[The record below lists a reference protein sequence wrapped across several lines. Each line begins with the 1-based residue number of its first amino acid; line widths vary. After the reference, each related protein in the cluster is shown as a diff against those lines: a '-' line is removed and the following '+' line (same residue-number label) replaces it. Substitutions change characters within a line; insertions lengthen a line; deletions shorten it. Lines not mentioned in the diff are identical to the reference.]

1 MSSTK
6 LFCHV
11 CGSIPTGIHAREWI
25 SVAATTYVMGQMIEN
40 YNQNKAL
47 VDSFE
52 WYFLPVAN
60 PDGYAYTHTQA

>member
-1 MSSTK
+1 
-6 LFCHV
+6 
-11 CGSIPTGIHAREWI
+11 
-25 SVAATTYVMGQMIEN
+25 VAATTYVMGQMIEN
-40 YNQNKAL
+40 YNQNKAF